1 MAWKL
6 FADRNKSLEKSSRF
20 TSLHGDDV
28 KRCASAANRE
38 ELNLSRGFDR
48 DHGCRA
54 VHCNAASA
62 ARAGPQ
68 ATVATG
74 STHRVNVVC
83 LARGDSATFGSCAKL
98 DLSLGAK
105 DCASYR

>member
-1 MAWKL
+1 MNWHGKL
-6 FADRNKSLEKSSRF
+6 LADETKSSRF
-20 TSLHGDDV
+20 TRITLKDV
-28 KRCASAANRE
+28 QARLTRE

-54 VHCNAASA
+54 VHCSAASA

-83 LARGDSATFGSCAKL
+83 LAMGDSATFGSCAKL
-98 DLSLGAK
+98 DLSLWAK
-105 DCASYR
+105 DCASRR